1 MFKGRIKATGEIAN
15 FNTFKAKNGETMV
28 QKDGSLSFFRPEEV
42 ENIAQFGWHPAS
54 ELPEKPTSKLGRVV
68 ILTLDGKLN
77 FNYYVDGWDMS
88 NVKWWCYPP
97 KLK

>member
-1 MFKGRIKATGEIAN
+1 MKEKL
-15 FNTFKAKNGETMV
+15 NTI
-28 QKDGSLSFFRPEEV
+28 QSLIGVLNSP
-42 ENIAQFGWHPAS
+42 IAQRKGVTISPEHCKIWVEELSKFMQEYSWHPAS
-54 ELPEKPTSKLGRVV
+54 ELPEKHTSKLGRVV

-88 NVKWWCYPP
+88 NVKWWCYLP

>member
-1 MFKGRIKATGEIAN
+1 MKEKL
-15 FNTFKAKNGETMV
+15 NTI
-28 QKDGSLSFFRPEEV
+28 QSLIGVLNSP
-42 ENIAQFGWHPAS
+42 IAQRKGVTISPEHCKIWVEVLSKFMQEYSWHPAS

-77 FNYYVDGWDMS
+77 FNYYVDDWDMS
-88 NVKWWCYPP
+88 NVKWWCYLP